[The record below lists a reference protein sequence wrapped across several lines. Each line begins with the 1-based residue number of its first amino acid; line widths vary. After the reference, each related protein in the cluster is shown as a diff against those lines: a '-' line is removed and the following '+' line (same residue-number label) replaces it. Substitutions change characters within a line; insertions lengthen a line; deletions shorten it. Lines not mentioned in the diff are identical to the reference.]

1 MTHYKGVMADTS
13 FLSHPA
19 VYLIPL
25 AYIIGSIPFG
35 VLIVRQRGI
44 DLQAVGSKNIGATNV
59 LRTAGKGAAVATLV
73 GDSLKG
79 AVAVMLGRLMTGSEI
94 WEGAL
99 GIAAVLG
106 HLYPIFLSFKG
117 GKGVATSF
125 GVLVPYS
132 PFSALIALIV
142 WIITALL
149 TRYSSLAAIMACI
162 SLPVIFALLGASK
175 IKISFAIVL
184 AFLIILRHKS
194 NIKRLIEGSENRIGE
209 KVKP

>member
-1 MTHYKGVMADTS
+1 MTNFKAVMADIS

-35 VLIVRQRGI
+35 VLIARQRGI

-59 LRTAGKGAAVATLV
+59 LRTAGKGAAIATLI

-79 AVAVMLGRLMTGSEI
+79 TAAVMLGRLIIGSEL
-94 WEGAL
+94 WEGVL
-99 GIAAVLG
+99 GISVVLG
-106 HLYPIFLSFKG
+106 HLYPVFLSFKG

-125 GVLVPYS
+125 GVLVSYS
-132 PFSALIALIV
+132 PISAFIALIV
-142 WIITALL
+142 WIVTAFL
-149 TRYSSLAAIMACI
+149 TRYSSLAAITTCI

-175 IKISFAIVL
+175 IKISFAIAL
-184 AFLIILRHKS
+184 AFLIILRHKG
-194 NIKRLIEGSENRIGE
+194 NIKRLLERSESRIGE

>member
-1 MTHYKGVMADTS
+1 MTYFKHVMANTP

-35 VLIVRQRGI
+35 VLIAKQKGI
-44 DLQAVGSKNIGATNV
+44 DLQAVGSRSIGATNV
-59 LRTAGKGAAVATLV
+59 LRTAGKGAAIATLI

-79 AVAVMLGRLMTGSEI
+79 TIAVMLGRLMIGSEF
-94 WEGAL
+94 WEGVL
-99 GIAAVLG
+99 GITAVLG

-117 GKGVATSF
+117 GKGVATSL

-132 PFSALIALIV
+132 PFSALIVLVI
-142 WIITALL
+142 WFITALL
-149 TRYSSLAAIMACI
+149 TKYSSLAAIAACI
-162 SLPVIFALLGASK
+162 SLPIVFLILGESK
-175 IKISFAIVL
+175 IKFSFAIVL

-194 NIKRLIEGSENRIGE
+194 NIKRLLEGRENRIGE
-209 KVKP
+209 KVKA